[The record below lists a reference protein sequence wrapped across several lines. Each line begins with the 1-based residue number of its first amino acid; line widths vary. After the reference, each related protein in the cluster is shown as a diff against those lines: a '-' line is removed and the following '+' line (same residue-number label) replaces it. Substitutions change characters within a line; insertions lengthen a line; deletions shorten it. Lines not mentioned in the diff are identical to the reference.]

1 MVDIIASF
9 TQDIVSGDFPLR
21 VQFTNTSTPTPSSSW
36 RDFGDGCFSTDTS
49 PRHTFWKEG
58 EFDVALSVRNDS
70 TDNVF
75 STDISVDAVK
85 VNAEPGLDNLEFT
98 DLGRSG
104 GRSYPPIRENPER
117 PIQRDP
123 GDRGNRTDPIVYY

>member
-9 TQDIVSGDFPLR
+9 TQDVVSWDFPLR

-36 RDFGDGCFSTDTS
+36 RDFWDWCFSTDSS
-49 PRHTFWKEG
+49 PRHTFWKEW
-58 EFDVALSVRNDS
+58 EFDVALSVRNNS
-70 TDNVF
+70 TWNIF

-85 VNAEPGLDNLEFT
+85 VNAEPWLDNLEFT
-98 DLGRSG
+98 DLGRSW
-104 GRSYPPIRENPER
+104 GRSYPPICENPER

-123 GDRGNRTDPIVYY
+123 WDRWNRTDPIIYY